1 MKNYYSILG
10 VSIDADDAEIKS
22 AYRNLARKYHPDI
35 NPEGAQKFK
44 EISEAYE
51 TLSDHVKRLKYDTIN
66 GFFKTKKT
74 HTSSQKAQQEY
85 TKKEEPKQEEPKQEK
100 PKQEK
105 APKKEPKK
113 EVKKDNFAKKFNN
126 IFEDFTKQKK
136 SKPAPKKGADI
147 NEEISISIKE
157 AVEGTERV
165 INVMHTT
172 SCPHCKGRKFINGA
186 ECPVCNGTGEK
197 NDHRKITVKIPKNI
211 KNGAKL
217 RVPNEGN
224 KGENGGKN
232 GDLFLKINIQSNSKM
247 EIEGNNIFYKVPIT
261 PVEAALGGNI
271 SIPSFEGA
279 LSLKL
284 PPKTKA
290 GQKFR
295 LAGQGLK
302 QGGKQGDMIVT
313 VYIEIPSSLSD
324 DEIKLY
330 EKLKKMSSKDIRE
343 DLLNE

>member
-1 MKNYYSILG
+1 MSMKNYYDILG
-10 VSIDADDAEIKS
+10 VTPDADDAEIKS
-22 AYRNLARKYHPDI
+22 AYRALARKYHPDV
-35 NPEGAQKFK
+35 NPDGGQKFK
-44 EISEAYE
+44 DISEAYE
-51 TLSDHVKRLKYDTIN
+51 TLSDHVKRLKYDTLN
-66 GFFKTKKT
+66 GFFKTRKT
-74 HTSSQKAQQEY
+74 HTSSEKAHQEY
-85 TKKEEPKQEEPKQEK
+85 SKPKTEQPKEKSEKETKKTK
-100 PKQEK
+100 PKKDE
-105 APKKEPKK
+105 KKES
-113 EVKKDNFAKKFNN
+113 FSKKFNN
-126 IFEDFTKQKK
+126 IFEDLTKTKK
-136 SKPAPKKGADI
+136 QKPAPKKGADI
-147 NEEISISIKE
+147 NEEISITIKE
-157 AVEGTERV
+157 SVEGTERV

-197 NDHRKITVKIPKNI
+197 NDHRKITVKIPENI

-217 RVPNEGN
+217 RIPQEGN

-232 GDLFLKINIQSNSKM
+232 GDLLLKINIQPSSKM
-247 EIEGNNIFYKVPIT
+247 QIEGNNILYSVPIT

-271 SIPSFEGA
+271 SIPSFEGN
-279 LSLKL
+279 LTLKL

-343 DLLNE
+343 NLLDE